1 MPDTTNKTFSKNNSH
16 KLIYLAIIAMMIAI
30 EAIFCFTPL
39 GSIPIGPLVATLA
52 MLPVC
57 MTGVM
62 LGVRA
67 GTVMGFVAGLFSF
80 IVWTFMPPSFMAIAF
95 TPFYKVELG
104 NVTFGGNWWS
114 LVICFVPRIL
124 VGTLSGL
131 VYKAIAGKTDKQA
144 LKITAAALAGIAG
157 SVINTVGV
165 LGGIALF
172 MHREFSEIYA
182 MSEFGAT
189 TVAAVIGATI
199 LTNAIPEAIVS
210 GIVTPAAV
218 PIRGLIDKKL

>member
-1 MPDTTNKTFSKNNSH
+1 MENTAKKGFDKK
-16 KLIYLAIIAMMIAI
+16 KVRYLVFFAIIVAV

-52 MLPVC
+52 MIPVC
-57 MTGVM
+57 ITGVL

-67 GTVMGFVAGLFSF
+67 GTVMGFIAGLFSF

-104 NVTFGGNWWS
+104 NVTFGGNWLS

-124 VGTLSGL
+124 TGTVAGL
-131 VYKAIAGKTDKQA
+131 IYKAIGEKSNKNAIKVTG
-144 LKITAAALAGIAG
+144 AALAGIAG
-157 SVINTVGV
+157 SVVNTVGV

-172 MHREFSEIYA
+172 MNSEFSAIYA

-189 TVAAVIGATI
+189 TIASVIGVTI
-199 LTNAIPEAIVS
+199 LTNAIPEAILS
-210 GIVTPAAV
+210 GIVTPAAI
-218 PIRGLIDKKL
+218 PARKLINGKL

>member
-1 MPDTTNKTFSKNNSH
+1 MGNSKG
-16 KLIYLAIIAMMIAI
+16 KGFDKKKVRYLVLMAILIAV

-39 GSIPIGPLVATLA
+39 GSIPMGPLVATLA
-52 MLPVC
+52 MIPVC
-57 MTGVM
+57 ITGVM

-67 GTVMGFVAGLFSF
+67 GTVMGFIAGLFSF

-95 TPFYKVELG
+95 TPFYKIDLG
-104 NVTFGGNWWS
+104 GSTFGGNWWS
-114 LVICFVPRIL
+114 LAICFIPRIL
-124 VGTLSGL
+124 VGTVSGL
-131 VYKAIAGKTDKQA
+131 VYKAIAGKTEKNA
-144 LKITAAALAGIAG
+144 VKITGAALAGIAG

-172 MHREFSEIYA
+172 MHGEFSAIYA

-189 TVAAVIGATI
+189 TIAAVIGATI

-210 GIVTPAAV
+210 GIVTPAAI
-218 PIRGLIDKKL
+218 PIKKLIERNL

>member
-1 MPDTTNKTFSKNNSH
+1 MSKSGFD
-16 KLIYLAIIAMMIAI
+16 KKKVRFLVFFAILVAI

-39 GSIPIGPLVATLA
+39 GSIPIGPLVATLM

-57 MTGVM
+57 ITGVL

-67 GTVMGFVAGLFSF
+67 GTAMGFIAGLFSF

-104 NVTFGGNWWS
+104 SVTLGGNFWS

-124 VGTLSGL
+124 AGTLSAL
-131 VYKAIAGKTDKQA
+131 IYKVIANSKDNNGV
-144 LKITAAALAGIAG
+144 KIVGAVLAGLTG
-157 SVINTVGV
+157 SVVNTAGV

-172 MHREFSEIYA
+172 FNNEFSYIYA
-182 MSEFGAT
+182 QTEFGAT
-189 TVAAVIGATI
+189 TIAAVIGVTI
-199 LTNAIPEAIVS
+199 LTNAIPEAVLS
-210 GIVTPAAV
+210 AVVTPAAV
-218 PIRGLIDKKL
+218 PIRKLIDKKL

>member
-1 MPDTTNKTFSKNNSH
+1 MSETVKTGFDK
-16 KLIYLAIIAMMIAI
+16 KKVRFLVFFAIMVAVL
-30 EAIFCFTPL
+30 AIFCFTPL

-52 MLPVC
+52 MIPVC
-57 MTGVM
+57 ITGVL

-67 GTVMGFVAGLFSF
+67 GTVMGFIAGLFSF

-124 VGTLSGL
+124 VGTVSGL
-131 VYKAIAGKTDKQA
+131 LYKAIAGKTEKNA
-144 LKITAAALAGIAG
+144 LKIVGASVAGLCG
-157 SVINTVGV
+157 SIVNTVGV

-172 MHREFSEIYA
+172 MNREFSAIYA
-182 MSEFGAT
+182 MDEFGAT
-189 TVAAVIGATI
+189 TIAAVIGVTV
-199 LTNAIPEAIVS
+199 LTNAIPEAVLS
-210 GIVTPAAV
+210 AVVTPAAV
-218 PIRGLIDKKL
+218 PVRKLITGKL